1 VAEHGSADEPPANET
16 ETTNEPVAPSSPEP
30 RRAPGLREALV
41 VGGLTV
47 VVVLLAA
54 VITFLLPPAIG
65 NVVFQTPLL
74 IVILI
79 VGTAAVLVRIT
90 RPGAGTR

>member
-1 VAEHGSADEPPANET
+1 VAEGHDPGNVPA
-16 ETTNEPVAPSSPEP
+16 AGGGAHRS
-30 RRAPGLREALV
+30 PGLREALV

-47 VVVLLAA
+47 LVVLLAA
-54 VITFLLPPAIG
+54 VVTFLLPPEFG

-74 IVILI
+74 IVVLI

-90 RPGAGTR
+90 RPGPGTR

>member
-1 VAEHGSADEPPANET
+1 VRS
-16 ETTNEPVAPSSPEP
+16 
-30 RRAPGLREALV
+30 PGLREALL

-54 VITFLLPPAIG
+54 VATFLLPAEIS

-74 IVILI
+74 IVVLI
-79 VGTAAVLVRIT
+79 VGTAFVLLRIT
-90 RPGAGTR
+90 RPGPGTR

>member
-1 VAEHGSADEPPANET
+1 VRS
-16 ETTNEPVAPSSPEP
+16 
-30 RRAPGLREALV
+30 PGLREALL

-54 VITFLLPPAIG
+54 VATFLLPAEIG

-74 IVILI
+74 IVVLI
-79 VGTAAVLVRIT
+79 VGTAFVLLRIT
-90 RPGAGTR
+90 RPGPGTR